1 MQPFPKN
8 EWRRRRNRL
17 DIGLLFLGGL
27 IVYVLWYDSDS
38 EVQQAAIT
46 VLIPSFVSLIGAY
59 IFGAAWDDK
68 NYMDNISRIG
78 SKDSESD
85 ASYPIDAN
93 YPR

>member
-8 EWRRRRNRL
+8 EWKRRRIRL
-17 DIGLLFLGGL
+17 DTGLVFLGGL
-27 IVYVLWYDSDS
+27 IVYILWYDSDS

-68 NYMDNISRIG
+68 NYMDSVSRIT

-85 ASYPIDAN
+85 ATYPIDAN